1 MNALNI
7 RRRWN
12 EAKEKLKQRYSVLT
26 DDDLVFSIGKE
37 GELIKRLEQRL
48 GMRKT
53 EVFRVLS
60 EL

>member
-7 RRRWN
+7 RSRWN
-12 EAKEKLKQRYSVLT
+12 EAKGKLKQKYSVLT
-26 DDDLVFSIGKE
+26 DDDLIFSIGKE

-53 EVFRVLS
+53 EVFKVLA